1 MRSVAGYVLAPIL
14 ALLLLGGGIALIV
27 VGVTSYNDRIE
38 DFQRFELQGVP
49 GSVELDDTG
58 GYSVYFEPDDDGVG
72 LSSAYRD
79 PPVLVQ
85 VRDAGGEPV
94 DVEEYDSEVTYEV
107 SGRRGVGLY
116 TFSADEPGTYTIT
129 VAGASGGV
137 GAAEGLGDI
146 AVGRGIGTRLAGS
159 LVAGISLLAL
169 GPLVGA
175 LLAIATFLRRSRA
188 RRRVATPA
196 FSAG

>member
-49 GSVELDDTG
+49 GAVELDDPG
-58 GYSVYFEPDDDGVG
+58 GYSVYFEPDDDTLD
-72 LSSAYRD
+72 LSFAYRD

-85 VRDAGGEPV
+85 VFDDDERV

-169 GPLVGA
+169 APLVGA

-188 RRRVATPA
+188 RRREATPA
-196 FSAG
+196 S